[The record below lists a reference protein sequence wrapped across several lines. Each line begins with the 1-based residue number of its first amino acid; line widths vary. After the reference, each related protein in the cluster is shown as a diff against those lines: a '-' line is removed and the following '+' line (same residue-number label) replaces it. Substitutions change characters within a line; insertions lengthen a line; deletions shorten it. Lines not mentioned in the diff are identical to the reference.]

1 MKTRVLYFSNKKKMK
16 LFADILCAKLEAKSD
31 TIPPAY
37 PCENEKL
44 VVVCVTLGKEV
55 PDALRRFIREF
66 STQRAHNVAFVIDG
80 PDTSST
86 ILMNEAREAGTN
98 VIAETFTAV
107 CGGLPFLGKVKPEE
121 QKAIEEWIDR
131 VLTELK

>member
-44 VVVCVTLGKEV
+44 VAVCVSLGKEV

-66 STQRAHNVAFVIDG
+66 SKQRAHNVAFVIEQYYETDEMKLWFLRQNG
-80 PDTSST
+80 DKMTDPD
-86 ILMNEAREAGTN
+86 
-98 VIAETFTAV
+98 VIEYSR
-107 CGGLPFLGKVKPEE
+107 L
-121 QKAIEEWIDR
+121 R
-131 VLTELK
+131 